1 MSCKNPGCRYAGN
14 EETKLCSLCSKVG
27 PMTDSVRKQFITEY
41 TFTQNKVLNEAAM
54 TFVIAN
60 HKLYF
65 VNGFMENSY
74 NLFCYLRKNR
84 LFLSTEQAKLLIN
97 MRGFPHLWYSLV
109 LNRWNLSA
117 EYAPAC
123 YYSGYATRP
132 DLDVFIDD
140 DGKFVFSVSDHW
152 NYQPPNHDDKYGCPI
167 NEDDYMNPNNA
178 FKDCCPI
185 LNTNLTS
192 NVTAA
197 QQKVETVQAVADL
210 PAIAVTDSKN
220 DK

>member
-27 PMTDSVRKQFITEY
+27 PMTDSVRKQFIAEY
-41 TFTQNKVLNEAAM
+41 IFTRNKVLNEAAM

-74 NLFCYLRKNR
+74 NLFCYLRENKI
-84 LFLSTEQAKLLIN
+84 FLSTEQAKLLIN

-109 LNRWNLSA
+109 LDRWNLSA

-132 DLDVFIDD
+132 DLDVYIDD

-178 FKDCCPI
+178 FKDCCSMQ
-185 LNTNLTS
+185 LS
-192 NVTAA
+192 NKLHGPPHAFV
-197 QQKVETVQAVADL
+197 AVAAL
-210 PAIAVTDSKN
+210 PAVAVSDSKD